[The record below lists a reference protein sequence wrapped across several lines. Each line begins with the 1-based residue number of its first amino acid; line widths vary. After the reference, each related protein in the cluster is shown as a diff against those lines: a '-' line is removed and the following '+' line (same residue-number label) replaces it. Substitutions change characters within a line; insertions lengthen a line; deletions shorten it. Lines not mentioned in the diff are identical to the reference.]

1 MPRPF
6 DREAFA
12 SRLREARLEAFRDGG
27 IPPLAE
33 ALGLPAMTWSNY
45 EMGVVI
51 PDSVILKF
59 VCLTGVS
66 PYWLLTGEGQLLLS
80 HSTTPAARKG

>member
-6 DREAFA
+6 DRVGFT
-12 SRLREARLEAFRDGG
+12 SRLRETRLEAYRDGG
-27 IPPLAE
+27 IAPLAE
-33 ALGLPAMTWSNY
+33 ALGLPPMTWANY

-51 PDSVILKF
+51 PDSIILEF

-66 PYWLLTGEGQLLLS
+66 PYWLMTGEGQRLWS
-80 HSTTPAARKG
+80 YPIPSIRKG